1 MTFPGGCAEDH
12 HGVNGRRRGYVFW
25 HLTAFG
31 LCSLPLLSPPQRRKK
46 QSKPQAKSM
55 CSKREVPQH
64 GGYHSTFSPLSLEL
78 RAAAGPGCAAGAG
91 TLSPLGPLTLLL
103 AGSCT
108 AVGFASSKPLRLHPA
123 KDLETERGHTAGE
136 GLPPVLGPAL
146 LGRPPACRGA

>member
-1 MTFPGGCAEDH
+1 MTFPGGRAEDH
-12 HGVNGRRRGYVFW
+12 QGVNGKRRGYIFW

-31 LCSLPLLSPPQRRKK
+31 LCSLPLFSPQQRRKK

-64 GGYHSTFSPLSLEL
+64 GGYHSTFSPLCLEL

-91 TLSPLGPLTLLL
+91 TLSPLCPFTLLL
-103 AGSCT
+103 VGSCA
-108 AVGFASSKPLRLHPA
+108 AVGSSSSKPLRLHPA
-123 KDLETERGHTAGE
+123 RVLETERGHAAGE

-146 LGRPPACRGA
+146 LGSPPAW

>member
-1 MTFPGGCAEDH
+1 MIFPGGRAEDH
-12 HGVNGRRRGYVFW
+12 QGVNGKRRGYIFW

-31 LCSLPLLSPPQRRKK
+31 LCSLPLFSPLQRRKK

-64 GGYHSTFSPLSLEL
+64 GGYHSTFSPLCLEL

-91 TLSPLGPLTLLL
+91 TLSPLCPLNLLL
-103 AGSCT
+103 AGCCA
-108 AVGFASSKPLRLHPA
+108 AVGFSSSSKPLRLHPA
-123 KDLETERGHTAGE
+123 RVLETEREHVAGE

-146 LGRPPACRGA
+146 LGSPPAW